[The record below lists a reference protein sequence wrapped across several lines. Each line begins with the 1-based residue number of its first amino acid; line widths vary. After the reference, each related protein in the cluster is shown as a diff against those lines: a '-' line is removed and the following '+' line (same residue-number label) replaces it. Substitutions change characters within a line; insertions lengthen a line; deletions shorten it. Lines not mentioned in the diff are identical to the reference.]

1 MVPDIITNIYFQIT
15 NLQERLGRNMRRS
28 MILSSDTAY
37 ECPGQLPIFAK
48 TPSFHLGN
56 TGELLRRA
64 LPQMGGQPMLVVPC
78 LSLAI

>member
-1 MVPDIITNIYFQIT
+1 
-15 NLQERLGRNMRRS
+15 MRRS

-78 LSLAI
+78 LSLAIWAKDGLAGIRMWRVR